1 MKKKGDIWV
10 SAVLYLALGVIVL
23 IIILNAGV
31 PLIKKMTQRN
41 IVSQT
46 KDIMFTLDKNIRTV
60 INEGPNSR
68 RVLSPFTIDEGSLYI
83 NATDITWE
91 METDDRMMEPNIV
104 INEGVLKMVL
114 KPTKQVDKY
123 IINLDL
129 SYVDITKLELDSN
142 SVGPF
147 SGKYN
152 LILTHSG
159 RYDNNMPIVT
169 LNLM

>member
-31 PLIKKMTQRN
+31 PLIKNMTQRN

-46 KDIMFTLDKNIRTV
+46 KDMMFTLDKNIRTI

-68 RVLSPFTIDEGSLYI
+68 RVLNPFTIDEGNLYV
-83 NATDITWE
+83 NETDITWE
-91 METDDRMMEPNIV
+91 METSDKMMEPNIL
-104 INEGVLKMVL
+104 INEGVLKIIL
-114 KPTKQVDKY
+114 KSTKQVDKY
-123 IINLDL
+123 LIDLNLN
-129 SYVDITKLELDSN
+129 YKDITKLELVS
-142 SVGPF
+142 SSTGPF

-152 LILTHSG
+152 LIVTHSG
-159 RYDNNMPIVT
+159 RYDNNIPIVT
-169 LNLM
+169 FNIM

>member
-1 MKKKGDIWV
+1 MKKKGDIWI

-46 KDIMFTLDKNIRTV
+46 KDIMFILDKNIRTV

-83 NATDITWE
+83 NETDVSWE
-91 METDDRMMEPNIV
+91 METSDKMMEPNIV
-104 INEGVLKMVL
+104 ITEGILKMIL

-123 IINLDL
+123 IINLNL
-129 SYVDITKLELDSN
+129 NYNDITKLELQSN

-147 SGKYN
+147 SGKYT
-152 LILTHSG
+152 LTITHSG
-159 RYDNNMPIVT
+159 RYDDNNPIVV
-169 LNLM
+169 LSLM

>member
-1 MKKKGDIWV
+1 M
-10 SAVLYLALGVIVL
+10 VLKIVL

-68 RVLSPFTIDEGSLYI
+68 RVLSPFTIGEGNLYI
-83 NATDITWE
+83 NSTDIWWE
-91 METDDRMMEPNIV
+91 METNDKMMEPNII
-104 INEGVLKMVL
+104 INEGVLKMIL

-123 IINLDL
+123 LINLNL
-129 SYVDITKLELDSN
+129 NYKDITKLES
-142 SVGPF
+142 SSTGPF

-152 LILTHSG
+152 LIITHSG
-159 RYDNNMPIVT
+159 RYDNNMPIVV